1 MPNQVLRRLKPED
14 EELARKREELAT
26 IRAGLADRE
35 LELADC
41 RQQLNAFQG
50 RYLRQVGTL
59 YAELDSL
66 NSRIRSLQA
75 ARNPSPLA
83 DAQAEEARQQAHRT
97 YQEAHGSASEARE
110 FAPSPELKA
119 LFREAAKRIHPDLA
133 RDSLDQERRTRYM
146 ADANRAYQSGD
157 TEELKRILLEFED
170 GADAFHGEG
179 TGAELVRAIRQISQ
193 AKNRL
198 AAIEAELAAL
208 RVSEIGLLQKDAE
221 RAELNGRDLL
231 ADLADTVQHQ
241 IETARKELEWL
252 SVQGQKSND

>member
-1 MPNQVLRRLKPED
+1 MPNQLLRQLKPED

-26 IRAGLADRE
+26 IRADLADRE

-59 YAELDSL
+59 YAELDGL
-66 NSRIRSLQA
+66 NSRIRLLQA
-75 ARNPSPLA
+75 ERNPSPVA
-83 DAQAEEARQQAHRT
+83 DARAEEARQQAHRT

-133 RDSLDQERRTRYM
+133 RDSVDQERRTRCM
-146 ADANRAYQSGD
+146 AEANRAYQAGD
-157 TEELKRILLEFED
+157 AEGLKRILVEFED
-170 GADAFHGEG
+170 GADSVHGEG

-193 AKNRL
+193 ARNRL

-208 RVSEIGLLQKDAE
+208 QTSEIGLLRKDAE
-221 RAELNGRDLL
+221 SAERNGRDLL
-231 ADLADTVQHQ
+231 AELANTVRQQ
-241 IETARKELEWL
+241 IEVARKELERL
-252 SVQGQKSND
+252 SVQGQDSK